1 MPPIHFFESYN
12 YISSGVFV
20 VDRNST
26 LLFWNRTIE
35 TLSGIKSEEI
45 VGKNLFEIFP
55 HLSKSLFKLRLNS
68 VLQGGPPE
76 VFSALLHKFIIPCM
90 AQDGEFRRQ
99 NTTMLGMHFNGD
111 IYAVFS
117 IQDVTTEFKQIE
129 NAKKLRDVAL
139 LEVEERKKIAAELHT
154 TVLELEQHKQQLEEQ
169 AVILQENNNKLAASE
184 KELKEM
190 NAAKNLLFSI
200 IAHDLRSPLQG
211 LIGYTHLLLHEAEDL
226 TEDEK
231 LNFLAYTHQISQN
244 LNVMIENLL
253 EWARLQSEKI
263 VVEKEVFPT
272 RKLISECLNILHP
285 VAAKKDIKLL
295 IDNESPTL
303 FAHGDTNM
311 IKTVLRNL
319 LSNAIKFTPR
329 GGEITISVNIRETS
343 ALFAI
348 ADNGVGIPADKL
360 SRIFDIEK
368 SKSTTGTE
376 KEEGSGLGL
385 VLCKEFIQKN
395 AGAIWVESTI
405 NQGTT
410 FYFTVPLAK

>member
-1 MPPIHFFESYN
+1 
-12 YISSGVFV
+12 
-20 VDRNST
+20 
-26 LLFWNRTIE
+26 
-35 TLSGIKSEEI
+35 
-45 VGKNLFEIFP
+45 
-55 HLSKSLFKLRLNS
+55 
-68 VLQGGPPE
+68 
-76 VFSALLHKFIIPCM
+76 M